1 MKKAYARLQRIEG
14 NHIITAD
21 SDGAFLYQLQNALL
35 LALEEQKILN
45 TVQYHY
51 AQDALRKGYHK
62 QFNVTRQ

>member
-1 MKKAYARLQRIEG
+1 MKKTYARLQRIDG
-14 NHIITAD
+14 DHIITAY

-51 AQDALRKGYHK
+51 AQQALRKSCLNK
-62 QFNVTRQ
+62 ANAKRQ